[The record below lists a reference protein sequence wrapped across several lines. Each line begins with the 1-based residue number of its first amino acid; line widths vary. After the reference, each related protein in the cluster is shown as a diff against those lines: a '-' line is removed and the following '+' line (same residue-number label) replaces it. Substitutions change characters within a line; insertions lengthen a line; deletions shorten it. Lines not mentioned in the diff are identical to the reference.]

1 MYAVPEPNLD
11 LRLILMNDL
20 GPFLK
25 DRPVIRECQYTIQ
38 YTYDH
43 TFSNATVFYLALYF
57 PVWFWCGFFKRR
69 VDFSS
74 VFLSFCFL

>member
-1 MYAVPEPNLD
+1 MYVPPELQSG

-43 TFSNATVFYLALYF
+43 TFSNATVFYLALALF
-57 PVWFWCGFFKRR
+57 PCVVLVWFF
-69 VDFSS
+69 
-74 VFLSFCFL
+74 